1 MFGHATHSLDNG
13 LYQYLLDLETR
24 RAVRYSHFFS
34 ICHVGLDQDHVGDPG
49 IVHTVTD
56 ILRETVRETDVI
68 GLLNGLT
75 FSVLLHNTEIQ
86 NACQV
91 AERIRSRIADQM
103 FTAGN
108 ANLRVTASIGC
119 VCFPTHGNDT
129 TTVLLRAGEMLA
141 EAKTHGGNKVAVP
154 EQ

>member
-1 MFGHATHSLDNG
+1 MFGPATHPLDSG
-13 LYQYLLDLETR
+13 VYQYLLDLETR

-34 ICHVGLDQDHVGDPG
+34 ICHVGLDQDRGVEPD
-49 IVHTVTD
+49 IVHAVAD
-56 ILRETVRETDVI
+56 ILRETIRETDMI
-68 GLLNGLT
+68 GLLNGRT
-75 FSVLLHNTEIQ
+75 FSILLHYTEIQ

-91 AERIRSRIADQM
+91 AERIRLRVAEQT

-108 ANLRVTASIGC
+108 TPLRVTASVSS

-129 TTVLLRAGEMLA
+129 TTLLLRAGELLE
-141 EAKTHGGNKVAVP
+141 EAKKHGGNKVTVP

>member
-1 MFGHATHSLDNG
+1 MFGPAAYPLNNG

-34 ICHVGLDQDHVGDPG
+34 ICHVGLDQDPGVDPG
-49 IVHTVTD
+49 IVHSAAD
-56 ILRETVRETDVI
+56 ILRET
-68 GLLNGLT
+68 
-75 FSVLLHNTEIQ
+75 FSILLHNTEIQ

-91 AERIRSRIADQM
+91 AERIRSRVADQM

-108 ANLRVTASIGC
+108 AHLRVTASIGC

-129 TTVLLRAGEMLA
+129 ATVLLRAGEMLA
-141 EAKTHGGNKVAVP
+141 EAKKHGGNKVAVP